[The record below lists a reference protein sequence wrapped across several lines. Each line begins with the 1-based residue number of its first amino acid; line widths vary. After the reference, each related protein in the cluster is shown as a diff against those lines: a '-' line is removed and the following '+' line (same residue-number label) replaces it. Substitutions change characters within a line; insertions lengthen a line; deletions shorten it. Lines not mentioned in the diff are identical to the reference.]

1 MNRQLGR
8 LPTSFFDILNLQFTF
23 LLNFVYLYATIVG
36 DSNEK
41 SPKVFDST
49 LG

>member
-8 LPTSFFDILNLQFTF
+8 LPTSFFQIPNLRFTF
-23 LLNFVYLYATIVG
+23 LLNVVYLYATIVG

-41 SPKVFDST
+41 SPKGFDLT